1 MSDSELVKQLTNSAT
16 LNGLPAG
23 IEWIAEKVIE
33 ESITSDP
40 NCNLTY
46 YVKFVVVIAAS
57 IAAKRYLEYQKSSS

>member
-1 MSDSELVKQLTNSAT
+1 MDCDAF
-16 LNGLPAG
+16 G
-23 IEWIAEKVIE
+23 WIAKKVIE

-57 IAAKRYLEYQKSSS
+57 IAAKRYLEYQKGSS